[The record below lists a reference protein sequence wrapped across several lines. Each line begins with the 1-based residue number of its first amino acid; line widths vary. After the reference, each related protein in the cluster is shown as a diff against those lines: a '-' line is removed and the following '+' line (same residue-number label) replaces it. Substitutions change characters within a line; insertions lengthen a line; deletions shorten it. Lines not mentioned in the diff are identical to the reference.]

1 MDVGSVGAA
10 QPPIPLGD
18 ATPGRVVHPT
28 VAGIREDSVGGLAQL
43 LATPQIHDLLSG
55 IDARHSPHGSLEAA
69 VSAVAN
75 HDVPGALAHLAEYV
89 RHNPSHA
96 DSLLDTPSLMPIHG
110 QVQELLRHV
119 TMEAKIEAEHLIATA
134 TLAVG
139 AAAEAQRTINGPD
152 VLAVAQRFAETGQLF
167 NYIRASELSQ
177 AVIASYSIVVPAT
190 PSSVL
195 HRAWPGLMR
204 KFWRTVPLLVLL
216 AAWFAL
222 GLMGAAIS
230 LLARVAGAAL
240 NPATVQAG
248 FELWGVGFLALVVV
262 QFLITVRRTWLG

>member
-1 MDVGSVGAA
+1 M
-10 QPPIPLGD
+10 
-18 ATPGRVVHPT
+18 VHPP

-89 RHNPSHA
+89 RQNPSHA
-96 DSLLDTPSLMPIHG
+96 DSLLATPSLMPIQG

-119 TMEAKIEAEHLIATA
+119 TLEAKIEAEHLIATA
-134 TLAVG
+134 TLAVA
-139 AAAEAQRTINGPD
+139 AAAEVQRAEYQRIINGPD

-177 AVIASYSIVVPAT
+177 AVIASYSIVVPAA

-195 HRAWPGLMR
+195 QRAWPELMR
-204 KFWRTVPLLVLL
+204 KFWQRVPLLVLL

-222 GLMGAAIS
+222 GLIGAAIS
-230 LLARVAGAAL
+230 FLARVAGAAVS
-240 NPATVQAG
+240 PATVQAG